1 MTTTTY
7 QRLIVLLGA
16 NDARYRLV
24 DHAPEGRT
32 APASVLRRH
41 PLAQAAKCLVVRVAL
56 GRKARRYVLAVIP
69 GDRRVDLDGLRD
81 LYDGTEA
88 SFAARDVA
96 EELAGS
102 VSGTIIPF
110 AFHQELELLADPDL
124 LVHDEIYFNAARLDR
139 SVALAT
145 ADYQR
150 LAEPRV
156 LPIAQPGEPWEPREL
171 REAPAIL
178 PA

>member
-7 QRLIVLLGA
+7 QRLIDLLGEGH
-16 NDARYRLV
+16 ARYRLI

-32 APASVLRRH
+32 APASVLRGH
-41 PLAQAAKCLVVRVAL
+41 SLTQAAKCLVVRVAL

-69 GDRRVDLDGLRD
+69 GDRRVDLDGLCD
-81 LYDGTEA
+81 LYGGTEA

-96 EELAGS
+96 EQLAGS

-110 AFHQELELLADPDL
+110 TFHPELELLADPDL
-124 LVHDEIYFNAARLDR
+124 LDHDEIYFNAARLDR
-139 SVALAT
+139 SAALAT
-145 ADYQR
+145 DDYLR
-150 LAEPRV
+150 LAAPRV
-156 LPIAQPGEPWEPREL
+156 LPIARPGE
-171 REAPAIL
+171 APTAV